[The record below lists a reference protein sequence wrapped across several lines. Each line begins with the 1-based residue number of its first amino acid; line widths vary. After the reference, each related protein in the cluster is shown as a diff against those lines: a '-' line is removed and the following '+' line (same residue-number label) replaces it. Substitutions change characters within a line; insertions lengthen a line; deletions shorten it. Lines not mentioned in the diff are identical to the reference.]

1 MIPIRKAEVED
12 LLKNEHSP
20 CLTLVLSPG
29 VKEQGLPVTMAA
41 YRALI
46 REAEKLCGKYHL
58 GQIDTEALFEPLH
71 RLENDTLFWQQ
82 HQYSLLFYRCAGTF
96 FVEHRATTW
105 ESKAIVDDV
114 FHIRYLVA
122 DLDENLPYHVLVV
135 AKNKAEL
142 YDGSKDAI
150 EPNPQ
155 AKLTQSIKDVTEP
168 AENMRLQVHSATS
181 GTHRGSGSNAFYS
194 GAGEDNDEVRQD
206 QLRYLKHLDTEIMAA
221 LGASRTPLLLVGV
234 EETMARFRKI
244 SDYPNILEESLRY
257 NDEYADTAKLKKDSL
272 AIVMKHRKDAKE
284 NVLRKIKEEADRPEG
299 KVVTGFNELLRLCEE
314 GRIDTLF
321 IAVDQESL
329 RGYFDPVKLE
339 VIEDAGGEDLGE
351 KLVRSA
357 IDQGANCFSGQETLA
372 YLRY

>member
-46 REAEKLCGKYHL
+46 REAEKNLGKYHL
-58 GQIDTEALFEPLH
+58 GQIETEALLKPL
-71 RLENDTLFWQQ
+71 RNLENDTLFWQQ
-82 HQYSLLFYRCAGTF
+82 HQHSLLFYRSAGTF
-96 FVEHRATTW
+96 FVEHRNARW
-105 ESKAIVDDV
+105 ESKAIVDDR

-122 DLDENLPYHVLVV
+122 DLDEHFEYHVLVV

-142 YDGSKDAI
+142 YNGSKDAI
-150 EPNPQ
+150 ELNPK
-155 AKLTQSIKDVTEP
+155 AKLTQSIKDITEP

-181 GTHRGSGSNAFYS
+181 GSHRGSGSNAFYS

-206 QLRYLKHLDTEIMAA
+206 QLRYLKHLDTEVMSA
-221 LGASRTPLLLVGV
+221 LGASRNPLLLVGV

-244 SDYPNILEESLRY
+244 SAYPNILEDILRY
-257 NDEYADTAKLKKDSL
+257 NDEYADAAKLKKDGL
-272 AIVMKHRKDAKE
+272 AIILQHRTDAKE
-284 NVLRKIKEEADRPEG
+284 NVLRKIKEETDRPEG
-299 KVVTGFNELLRLCEE
+299 KVVTGFNDLLRLSQE
-314 GRIDTLF
+314 GRVDTLF
-321 IAVDQESL
+321 IAVDQQSL

-339 VIEDAGGEDLGE
+339 VIEDENGEDLSE
-351 KLVRSA
+351 RLIRTV
-357 IDQGANCFSGQETLA
+357 IEQGANCYNGQETLA

>member
-12 LLKNEHSP
+12 LLKKEHSP

-46 REAEKLCGKYHL
+46 REAEKNCGKYHL
-58 GQIDTEALFEPLH
+58 GQIEMQALFEPLR
-71 RLENDTLFWQQ
+71 RLENDTLFWQLHQ
-82 HQYSLLFYRCAGTF
+82 HALLFYRCAGTF
-96 FVEHRATTW
+96 FMEHRKAHW
-105 ESKAIVDDV
+105 ESKAIVDDL

-122 DLDENLPYHVLVV
+122 DLDENLAYHVLVV

-142 YDGSKDAI
+142 YDGTSEGI
-150 EPNPQ
+150 ELNPK
-155 AKLTQSIKDVTEP
+155 AKLTQSVKDVTEP

-181 GTHRGSGSNAFYS
+181 SAHRGSGSNAFYS

-206 QLRYLKHLDTEIMAA
+206 QLRYLKHLDTEVMTA
-221 LGASRTPLLLVGV
+221 LGASHNPLILVGV

-244 SDYPNILEESLRY
+244 SAYSNIYEDILRY
-257 NDEYADTAKLKKDSL
+257 NDEYADPLKLSKDTQVIL
-272 AIVMKHRKDAKE
+272 QKHRDAAKE
-284 NVLRKIKEEADRPEG
+284 NMADKIKAEADRPEG
-299 KVVTGFNELLRLCEE
+299 KVVTGFNDLIRLSQE

-321 IAVDQESL
+321 IAVDQPSL

-339 VIEDAGGEDLGE
+339 VIEDASGEDLYE
-351 KLVRSA
+351 RLVRTA
-357 IDQGANCFSGQETLA
+357 LQQGANCFNGPETLA

>member
-1 MIPIRKAEVED
+1 MIPIRKAEVEE
-12 LLKNEHSP
+12 LLKEEHRP

-41 YRALI
+41 YRALL
-46 REAEKLCGKYHL
+46 RDAEKNCGKYHL
-58 GQIDTEALFEPLH
+58 GQIETEALFEPLR

-82 HQYSLLFYRCAGTF
+82 HQQSLLFYRCEGIF
-96 FVEHRATTW
+96 YVEQRDTRW
-105 ESKAIVDDV
+105 ESRAIVDER

-135 AKNKAEL
+135 AKNTAEL
-142 YDGSKDAI
+142 YDGSKDNI

-194 GAGEDNDEVRQD
+194 GAGEDNDEARQD

-221 LGASRTPLLLVGV
+221 LGASRDPLLLVGV
-234 EETMARFRKI
+234 EETMNRYRKL
-244 SDYPNILEESLRY
+244 SAYPNILEDILRY
-257 NDEYADTAKLKKDSL
+257 NDEYGDPAKLKKDSL
-272 AIVMKHRKDAKE
+272 TIILKHRKDAKE
-284 NVLRKIKEEADRPEG
+284 NIVRKIAEESDRPEG
-299 KVVTGFNELLRLCEE
+299 KVVTGFNELLRLSQE

-321 IAVDQESL
+321 IAVDQPSL
-329 RGYFDPVKLE
+329 RGYFDPVKFE
-339 VIEDAGGEDLGE
+339 VIEDANGEDLSE
-351 KLVRSA
+351 RLIRSA
-357 IDQGANCFSGQETLA
+357 IDQGASCFSGPETLA